1 VTVKFSSAP
10 NQKSFFPTP
19 PEITYLKSY
28 CHLIEFLLLLDRT
41 KMINTNRIV
50 LMGILKLVVLLKSL
64 LAKGLVQLQ
73 LLSLVLVREK
83 PMSSITLKAGIT
95 H

>member
-1 VTVKFSSAP
+1 
-10 NQKSFFPTP
+10 
-19 PEITYLKSY
+19 
-28 CHLIEFLLLLDRT
+28 
-41 KMINTNRIV
+41 
-50 LMGILKLVVLLKSL
+50 MGILKLVVLLKSL